1 MRVFGLIRIP
11 KKTHM
16 LPEEPAR
23 SQEVQE
29 VIDSIN
35 GVSKLI
41 VEERD
46 PARFKVLVRELDEL
60 LQRETNRRE
69 LARELPSINP
79 TPQR

>member
-1 MRVFGLIRIP
+1 MP
-11 KKTHM
+11 
-16 LPEEPAR
+16 PEEPAR
-23 SQEVQE
+23 SQE

-41 VEERD
+41 VEEKD
-46 PARFKVLVRELDEL
+46 PARCKVLVRELDEL

>member
-1 MRVFGLIRIP
+1 MP
-11 KKTHM
+11 
-16 LPEEPAR
+16 PEEPAR
-23 SQEVQE
+23 SQE

-41 VEERD
+41 VEEKD

-60 LQRETNRRE
+60 LQREPNRRE
-69 LARELPSINP
+69 LARELQSINP

>member
-1 MRVFGLIRIP
+1 
-11 KKTHM
+11 M

-23 SQEVQE
+23 SQE

-41 VEERD
+41 VEEKD
-46 PARFKVLVRELDEL
+46 PARCKVLVRELDEL